1 VPVNDPSTPPGSAP
15 SSDPRLVVEP
25 LDDGRILRLRVD
37 APPGNVLDLALV
49 KALRAAVAGP
59 AGSPRLHALLL
70 TAGGKDFSFGASI
83 QDHLPER
90 VGPFL
95 REFHQLFR
103 DLIERSLPLVAA
115 VRGRCLGG
123 GLELAAF
130 AQRLVVAPDAELGQ
144 PEIELGVFAPIASLV
159 LPWRVRGGASDE
171 LLLTGRRVAAGEAK
185 AIGLVDE
192 VAADPEE
199 AALAWIR
206 GHLLSKSASSLRY
219 AAAAA
224 RTRFHRAIVEL
235 LDHVER
241 LYLGDLMHTPDAVEG
256 VRAFLEK
263 RAPRYGP

>member
-1 VPVNDPSTPPGSAP
+1 M
-15 SSDPRLVVEP
+15 
-25 LDDGRILRLRVD
+25 
-37 APPGNVLDLALV
+37 LDLALV
-49 KALRAAVAGP
+49 NALRAAVAGP
-59 AGSPRLHALLL
+59 AGSPKLHALLL

-123 GLELAAF
+123 GLSWPRA
-130 AQRLVVAPDAELGQ
+130 RLVAAPGAASACPRSSQVFRADRVAGPR
-144 PEIELGVFAPIASLV
+144 S
-159 LPWRVRGGASDE
+159 VRGGVSDE
-171 LLLTGRRVAAGEAK
+171 LLLTGRRVAAAEAK

-192 VAADPEE
+192 VADDPEA

-206 GHLLSKSASSLRY
+206 AHLLSKSASSLRY

-263 RAPRYGP
+263 RAPKYER

>member
-1 VPVNDPSTPPGSAP
+1 MPVNDPSTPPGSAP

-37 APPGNVLDLALV
+37 TPPGNVLDLALV

-241 LYLGDLMHTPDAVEG
+241 LYFGDLMHTPDAVEG